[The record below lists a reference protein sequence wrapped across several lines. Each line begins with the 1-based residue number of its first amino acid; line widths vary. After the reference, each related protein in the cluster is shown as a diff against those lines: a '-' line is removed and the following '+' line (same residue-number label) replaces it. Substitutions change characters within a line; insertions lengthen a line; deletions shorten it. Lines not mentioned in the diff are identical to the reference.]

1 MPQTHRHIVTNARL
15 VLKDRVI
22 KGTLVIEADRI
33 ASIDT
38 RPTSVP
44 GADDWQGDY
53 LLPGLVELHTDNLE
67 KHLEPRPGVRWPA
80 MSALIAHDGQIS
92 SAGIT
97 TVLDAMSVGDFDEQS
112 VRARGLRETAS
123 ALHHARANGLLRA
136 EHLLHM
142 RCELACDNMIATV
155 TPCLD
160 DTSVRL
166 VSVMDH
172 TPGQRQWSNIEHFRV
187 HSQRDQEWSDGHL
200 DQMVA
205 DRMELQSRNAIKNR
219 KALLELCAAYH
230 LPLASHDDTS
240 EAHVD
245 EAAAD
250 GMHISEFP
258 TTLVAARAAR
268 RHGMHIVMGAP
279 NMVRSASHCGNVLTR
294 DLAAE
299 DLVDCLSSDYVP
311 HSLVYGAFMLH
322 DEVGWSLPRAIA
334 AVTSEPAG
342 LIGLSDR
349 GELAIGKRA
358 DLVRV
363 RRPAGSIAAPVS
375 TWRGGTRIA

>member
-1 MPQTHRHIVTNARL
+1 MPQTPSHIITNARL
-15 VLKDRVI
+15 VLKDSVI
-22 KGTLVIEADRI
+22 NGTLVFEGDRI
-33 ASIDT
+33 VGLDS
-38 RPTSVP
+38 RNTSTP
-44 GADDWQGDY
+44 GAEDWEGDF

-67 KHLEPRPGVRWPA
+67 KHLEPRPGVHWPGLP
-80 MSALIAHDGQIS
+80 ALIAHDGQVS

-97 TVLDAMSVGDFDEQS
+97 TVLDAMSVGDFDEQC
-112 VRARGLRETAS
+112 VRARALQETTDALRQARHN
-123 ALHHARANGLLRA
+123 ALLKT

-155 TPCLD
+155 TRCLD

-187 HSQRDQEWSDGHL
+187 HNQGSQTWSDGHL
-200 DQMVA
+200 DQVVIDRLDLQTRNVA
-205 DRMELQSRNAIKNR
+205 KNR
-219 KALLELCAAYH
+219 KALLELCAAYD

-240 EAHVD
+240 AEHVD

-250 GMHISEFP
+250 GMRICEFP

-268 RHGMHIVMGAP
+268 NHGMHIVMGAP
-279 NMVRSASHCGNVLTR
+279 NMVRNASHCGNVLTR
-294 DLAAE
+294 DLAAD

-311 HSLVYGAFMLH
+311 HSLLHGAFLLH
-322 DEVGWSLPRAIA
+322 DQVGWPLPRAIA
-334 AVTSEPAG
+334 AVTSTPAR

-349 GELAIGKRA
+349 GELTNGKRA
-358 DLVRV
+358 DFVRV
-363 RRPAGSIAAPVS
+363 RWSAGRVPVPIS
-375 TWRGGTRIA
+375 TWRGGRRIA